1 MKKQITM
8 IFIMALLF
16 LIFDCDK
23 SFADNY
29 NTDDAIVYETDE
41 IIANNVIVD
50 KDVYIRKGVT
60 LTIEKG
66 CTVTFNGNVYIWGT
80 LTNNGMILNNKTA
93 YCLDYNGFMTAGGN
107 YDYGYLKNNG
117 TFKGGNLV
125 VNAEYLSNKIPDKQN
140 STQTPEPTATAA
152 NPPTQTPEPTA
163 TATNPP
169 TQTPEPTA
177 TAANPP
183 TQTPEPTATVTNPPT
198 QTPEPTATAANPPTQ
213 TPEPTAT
220 VTNSPTQTPEPTV
233 TAANPPTQTPE
244 PTATVTNPPTQQV
257 ADTVKNDDGNAGE
270 SVDKL
275 NKKKARGVYI
285 NKRTIKI
292 KNGKKYKVK
301 VQRVGI
307 TKKLVYL
314 SGNKKIATVNS
325 KGIIK
330 AKRRGHTFVT
340 VKCGKYKAKVMV
352 IVFKN

>member
-163 TATNPP
+163 TATKPP

-177 TAANPP
+177 
-183 TQTPEPTATVTNPPT
+183 
-198 QTPEPTATAANPPTQ
+198 
-213 TPEPTAT
+213 
-220 VTNSPTQTPEPTV
+220 

>member
-29 NTDDAIVYETDE
+29 NTDVAIVYETDE
-41 IIANNVIVD
+41 IIANDVIVD

-80 LTNNGMILNNKTA
+80 LTNNGIILNNKTT

-107 YDYGYLKNNG
+107 YDYGYFKNNG
-117 TFKGGNLV
+117 TFKGGSLV

-140 STQTPEPTATAA
+140 STQTPEPTATVT
-152 NPPTQTPEPTA
+152 NPPTQTPESIA
-163 TATNPP
+163 TVTNPP
-169 TQTPEPTA
+169 AQTPEPTA
-177 TAANPP
+177 TAAN
-183 TQTPEPTATVTNPPT
+183 T
-198 QTPEPTATAANPPTQ
+198 
-213 TPEPTAT
+213 
-220 VTNSPTQTPEPTV
+220 
-233 TAANPPTQTPE
+233 
-244 PTATVTNPPTQQV
+244 PTQQV
-257 ADTVKNDDGNAGE
+257 ADTVKSDDGNAGE

-292 KNGKKYKVK
+292 KSGKKYKVK

>member
-41 IIANNVIVD
+41 IIANDVIVD
-50 KDVYIRKGVT
+50 KDMYIRKGVT

-80 LTNNGMILNNKTA
+80 LTNNGMILNNKTT

-107 YDYGYLKNNG
+107 YDYGYFKNNG
-117 TFKGGNLV
+117 TFKGGSLV

-140 STQTPEPTATAA
+140 STQTPEPTATV
-152 NPPTQTPEPTA
+152 
-163 TATNPP
+163 TNSP

-177 TAANPP
+177 TAAN
-183 TQTPEPTATVTNPPT
+183 T
-198 QTPEPTATAANPPTQ
+198 
-213 TPEPTAT
+213 
-220 VTNSPTQTPEPTV
+220 
-233 TAANPPTQTPE
+233 
-244 PTATVTNPPTQQV
+244 PTQQV
-257 ADTVKNDDGNAGE
+257 ADTVKSDDRNAGE

-292 KNGKKYKVK
+292 KSGKKYKVK

-314 SGNKKIATVNS
+314 SCNKKIATVNS

>member
-29 NTDDAIVYETDE
+29 NTDVAIVYETDE
-41 IIANNVIVD
+41 IIANDVIVD

-80 LTNNGMILNNKTA
+80 LTNNGIILNNKTT

-107 YDYGYLKNNG
+107 YDYGYFKNNG
-117 TFKGGNLV
+117 TFKGGSLV

-140 STQTPEPTATAA
+140 STQTPEPTATV
-152 NPPTQTPEPTA
+152 T
-163 TATNPP
+163 
-169 TQTPEPTA
+169 
-177 TAANPP
+177 NPP

-198 QTPEPTATAANPPTQ
+198 QTPEPTATAANT
-213 TPEPTAT
+213 
-220 VTNSPTQTPEPTV
+220 
-233 TAANPPTQTPE
+233 
-244 PTATVTNPPTQQV
+244 PTQQV
-257 ADTVKNDDGNAGE
+257 ADTVKSDDGNAGE

-292 KNGKKYKVK
+292 KSGKKYKVK

>member
-198 QTPEPTATAANPPTQ
+198 Q
-213 TPEPTAT
+213 
-220 VTNSPTQTPEPTV
+220 
-233 TAANPPTQTPE
+233 
-244 PTATVTNPPTQQV
+244 QV

>member
-29 NTDDAIVYETDE
+29 NTDVAIVYETDE
-41 IIANNVIVD
+41 IIANDVIVD

-80 LTNNGMILNNKTA
+80 LTNNGIILNNKTT

-107 YDYGYLKNNG
+107 YDYGYFKNNG
-117 TFKGGNLV
+117 TFKGGSLV

-140 STQTPEPTATAA
+140 STQTPEPTATV
-152 NPPTQTPEPTA
+152 T
-163 TATNPP
+163 
-169 TQTPEPTA
+169 
-177 TAANPP
+177 NPP

-198 QTPEPTATAANPPTQ
+198 QTPEPIATVTNPPAQ

-220 VTNSPTQTPEPTV
+220 
-233 TAANPPTQTPE
+233 AANT
-244 PTATVTNPPTQQV
+244 PTQQV
-257 ADTVKNDDGNAGE
+257 ADTVKSDDGNAGE

-292 KNGKKYKVK
+292 KSGKKYKVK

>member
-29 NTDDAIVYETDE
+29 NTDVAIVYETDE
-41 IIANNVIVD
+41 IIANDVIVD

-80 LTNNGMILNNKTA
+80 LTNNGIILNNKTT

-107 YDYGYLKNNG
+107 YDYGYFKNNG
-117 TFKGGNLV
+117 TFKGGSLV

-140 STQTPEPTATAA
+140 STQTPEPTATVT
-152 NPPTQTPEPTA
+152 NPPTQTPEPIA
-163 TATNPP
+163 TVTNPP
-169 TQTPEPTA
+169 AQTPEPTA
-177 TAANPP
+177 TAAN
-183 TQTPEPTATVTNPPT
+183 T
-198 QTPEPTATAANPPTQ
+198 
-213 TPEPTAT
+213 
-220 VTNSPTQTPEPTV
+220 
-233 TAANPPTQTPE
+233 
-244 PTATVTNPPTQQV
+244 PTQQV
-257 ADTVKNDDGNAGE
+257 ADTVKSDDGNAGE

-292 KNGKKYKVK
+292 KSGKKYKVK
-301 VQRVGI
+301 VQHVGI

>member
-29 NTDDAIVYETDE
+29 NTDVAIVYETDE
-41 IIANNVIVD
+41 IIANDVIVD

-80 LTNNGMILNNKTA
+80 LTNNGIILNNKTT

-107 YDYGYLKNNG
+107 YDYGYFKNNG
-117 TFKGGNLV
+117 TFKGGSLV

-140 STQTPEPTATAA
+140 STQTPEPTATVT
-152 NPPTQTPEPTA
+152 NPPTQTPEPIA
-163 TATNPP
+163 TVTNPP
-169 TQTPEPTA
+169 AQTPEPTA
-177 TAANPP
+177 TAAN
-183 TQTPEPTATVTNPPT
+183 T
-198 QTPEPTATAANPPTQ
+198 
-213 TPEPTAT
+213 
-220 VTNSPTQTPEPTV
+220 
-233 TAANPPTQTPE
+233 
-244 PTATVTNPPTQQV
+244 PTQQV
-257 ADTVKNDDGNAGE
+257 ADTVKSDDGNAGE

-292 KNGKKYKVK
+292 KSGKKYKVK

>member
-183 TQTPEPTATVTNPPT
+183 TQTPEPTATVTN
-198 QTPEPTATAANPPTQ
+198 
-213 TPEPTAT
+213 
-220 VTNSPTQTPEPTV
+220 SPTQTPEPTV

>member
-220 VTNSPTQTPEPTV
+220 VTN
-233 TAANPPTQTPE
+233 
-244 PTATVTNPPTQQV
+244 PPTQQV

-285 NKRTIKI
+285 NKRTIKK